1 MINLSKRGNARLMID
16 SCPLVTGSKEPGKTA
31 IRAMMNGI
39 SYAKI
44 KNRAKKG
51 LFKGEAELEYF

>member
-1 MINLSKRGNARLMID
+1 MID